1 MTDKN
6 VQLAVLG
13 VVAVIAVV
21 GLVLLF
27 TTARST
33 GMMSIPNSG
42 DFGRAVGSYSDANGQ
57 GMDADAQRYAEL
69 KKQQDF
75 VSAGKEISSIST
87 VPTRLA

>member
-27 TTARST
+27 TTARGT
-33 GMMSIPNSG
+33 GLVAVQNSG
-42 DFGRAVGSYSDANGQ
+42 DFGQAGGSYSDVSGS
-57 GMDADAQRYAEL
+57 GIDAEAQKFAEL
-69 KKQQDF
+69 KRLQDYT
-75 VSAGKEISSIST
+75 SSSKEISSISD
-87 VPTRLA
+87 VPSRLR